1 MTWDP
6 EMQFWYPKEHL
17 IQLKAEEAE
26 KQCLSLAEHHF
37 IKNFITEQYR
47 KLTSAEFAREWEA
60 EKDSDLAELKR
71 LFSKAVDSEIG
82 KAEARARERLSQKDY
97 STYEEMV
104 KKITVEVL
112 KKLKDNS

>member
-1 MTWDP
+1 M
-6 EMQFWYPKEHL
+6 K
-17 IQLKAEEAE
+17 
-26 KQCLSLAEHHF
+26 KQCLSLAERHF
-37 IKNFITEQYR
+37 IKNFIREKYR
-47 KLTSAEFAREWEA
+47 KIKSGEFAREWEA

-82 KAEARARERLSQKDY
+82 KAEARVRERLSQKDY